1 MNTLQEKVGV
11 LENDNRYLQKIVMT
25 AEKAF
30 YLEVE
35 TLQKDNEDF
44 DDQVMETFQE
54 IADLLYKFFSVLF
67 FAATL

>member
-35 TLQKDNEDF
+35 TLQQDNEDF

>member
-1 MNTLQEKVGV
+1 MNTLQEKEGV

-35 TLQKDNEDF
+35 TLQQDNEDF

>member
-35 TLQKDNEDF
+35 TLQQDNEEF